1 MPKTD
6 GPTSISKR
14 GSGAPISKSISE
26 RNIAG
31 GRGGGGG
38 NRNSHNNG
46 KVEENRYPTDGRKG
60 NKNVDSKVATP
71 ERNKP
76 TKKREE
82 EKKKV
87 KRPPKPLFKA
97 CLNSMGIGEDEVVL
111 TDPRAIEAAQ
121 ALDLQPWHLKKLKR
135 QFGKIDQDGSGSID
149 RHEFLAAVN
158 EESSPFTDKLFDLID
173 QDGSG
178 TIEFEEY
185 VCVMATY
192 CMFTK
197 DEIMTFCFECFDSD
211 GSGAIDEK
219 EFMALCKAI
228 NNSAPNFPKNFTKA
242 LEEFDTNQDGMI
254 DYQEFL
260 EVERR
265 FPIVMFPA
273 FRLQDTMQRGSLGEK
288 AWLKII
294 ENYNL
299 EKKRDEY
306 RRTHGGASPPDPPM
320 KVLLKSILPCFYK
333 QEKTFIAVGSELQ
346 VKQKGK
352 R

>member
-1 MPKTD
+1 MPKSD
-6 GPTSISKR
+6 GPSSISKKAA
-14 GSGAPISKSISE
+14 GAPLTKSVSE

-31 GRGGGGG
+31 RGAGG
-38 NRNSHNNG
+38 RNSHNS
-46 KVEENRYPTDGRKG
+46 KVEEKRNAVDGRKG
-60 NKNVDSKVATP
+60 NKNVDNRVSSP
-71 ERNKP
+71 EKNKP
-76 TKKREE
+76 SKKREE

-87 KRPPKPLFKA
+87 KRPAKPLFKA

-111 TDPRAIEAAQ
+111 TDPRAIEASQ
-121 ALDLQPWHLKKLKR
+121 ALNLQSWHLKKLKR
-135 QFGKIDQDGSGSID
+135 QFNKIDQDGSGSID

-197 DEIMTFCFECFDSD
+197 DEIMTFCFECFDTD

-306 RRTHGGASPPDPPM
+306 RRTHGGALPPEPAM
-320 KVLLKSILPCFYK
+320 RMFMKSIFPCFYK

-346 VKQKGK
+346 VKLKSK

>member
-1 MPKTD
+1 MPKSD
-6 GPTSISKR
+6 GPSSTSKKAA
-14 GSGAPISKSISE
+14 GTPLTKSVSE

-31 GRGGGGG
+31 RGGGGK
-38 NRNSHNNG
+38 NSQNG
-46 KVEENRYPTDGRKG
+46 KVEEKRNPTDNRKVG
-60 NKNVDSKVATP
+60 KIADTKISIP
-71 ERNKP
+71 EKNKP
-76 TKKREE
+76 SKKREE
-82 EKKKV
+82 EKRKV
-87 KRPPKPLFKA
+87 KRPAKPFFKA
-97 CLNSMGIGEDEVVL
+97 CLNSMGIGEDDVTL
-111 TDPRAIEAAQ
+111 TDPRATEAAQ

-135 QFGKIDQDGSGSID
+135 QFNKIDQDGSGSID

-197 DEIMTFCFECFDSD
+197 DEIMTFCFECFDTD

-219 EFMALCKAI
+219 EFMELCKAI

-306 RRTHGGASPPDPPM
+306 RRTHNGALPPDPPM
-320 KVLLKSILPCFYK
+320 KVFMRSMLPCLYK
-333 QEKTFIAVGSELQ
+333 QGKTFIAVGSELQ
-346 VKQKGK
+346 VKQKAK